1 MYLTITKKE
10 KVYLEQF
17 YSILTGLFLFMYLLH
32 IFHKYLSILGV
43 VRSGSIPQKEFLN
56 DILILTR
63 HSKQHNI

>member
-17 YSILTGLFLFMYLLH
+17 YSILTGLFLFMYCTY
-32 IFHKYLSILGV
+32 FTSTYLSILGD